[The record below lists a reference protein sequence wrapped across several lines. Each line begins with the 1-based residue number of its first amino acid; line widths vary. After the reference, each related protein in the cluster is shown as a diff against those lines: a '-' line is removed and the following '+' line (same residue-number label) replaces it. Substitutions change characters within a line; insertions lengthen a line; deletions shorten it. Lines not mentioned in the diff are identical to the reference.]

1 MEHQIQAFSSRES
14 SQKLTL
20 EEMLR
25 ETERKRAELDTK
37 LAEENRRHQE
47 FKKNLQEKVE
57 LLKTEV

>member
-1 MEHQIQAFSSRES
+1 M
-14 SQKLTL
+14 TL